1 MKYLLKITSFFKRFD
16 ELLQGPE
23 FTKEELNAAVLYSG
37 TDTIDLLND
46 IHIALL
52 YVFIDEFEEGS
63 RFEYAKD
70 YGLIFYLIKH
80 LKDDFLTLH
89 FRVFW
94 PEVMMSLTEFPDF
107 KDMFTDEMRDIFREI
122 AEAGVSGYNF
132 IDPLRKLKALNML
145 VELLHELH
153 LFRNS
158 LGGLFEKQNELTK
171 EKTKILTEMYQ
182 NLT

>member
-1 MKYLLKITSFFKRFD
+1 MLKTTSFFDRFE
-16 ELLQGPE
+16 ELLQGPS
-23 FTKEELNAAVLYSG
+23 FSKEELNAAIIYSG
-37 TDTIDLLND
+37 PDCLDLVHD

-80 LKDDFLTLH
+80 LKDDFLELH

-94 PEVMMSLTEFPDF
+94 PEVLYSLVDFPEYEE
-107 KDMFTDEMRDIFREI
+107 MFNAEIRDIFREI
-122 AEAGVSGYNF
+122 AEAGVAGYNY
-132 IDPLRKLKALNML
+132 IDPLRKLKAINHLIEMM
-145 VELLHELH
+145 HELQ

-158 LGGLFEKQNELTK
+158 LGGLFDKQNELGK
-171 EKTKILTEMYQ
+171 EKTKVQTDM
-182 NLT
+182 

>member
-1 MKYLLKITSFFKRFD
+1 MLKITSFFQRFD
-16 ELLQGPE
+16 ELLQGPA
-23 FTKEELNAAVLYSG
+23 FTNEELNAAITYCGPES
-37 TDTIDLLND
+37 IDLLND

-89 FRVFW
+89 FRIFW
-94 PEVMMSLTEFPDF
+94 PEVMVSLSEFPDF
-107 KDMFTDEMRDIFREI
+107 KDIFTEEMRDIFREI

-132 IDPLRKLKALNML
+132 IDPLRKLKAINILI
-145 VELLHELH
+145 ELLHELH

-158 LGGLFEKQNELTK
+158 LGGLFEKQNELSK
-171 EKTKILTEMYQ
+171 EKARILTEMYAHV
-182 NLT
+182 T